1 MREALSISNSHY
13 KKKDI
18 KYLISCIGTSILF
31 LTTLFEL
38 KLSMEIAIQ
47 DILPV
52 FKGIFMDSINLCQW
66 YLNTYSVGL
75 YLILLNCI

>member
-1 MREALSISNSHY
+1 
-13 KKKDI
+13 
-18 KYLISCIGTSILF
+18 
-31 LTTLFEL
+31 
-38 KLSMEIAIQ
+38 MEIAIQ